1 MTLFYYGS
9 TGDLNTE
16 RIRLGPTGFSL
27 TEAAEAGVLAMSRVR
42 VDDPLGNLTITGH
55 HSFRAIETACSW
67 PSLFRGYF
75 ADRTVKRADSL
86 LTGAARIWDATVY
99 DLNAALQFEVI
110 RGTSAQRPAETD
122 TARLAWLLGSGFLG
136 PISSDG
142 SAVFGAGEDLDK
154 QDYRGMTAAD
164 VLSDCG
170 QASGCNYFVAWDE
183 TIGAP
188 VIHYYLP
195 TRAFNSSAL
204 RISNVLGDVDMATVF
219 APDRD
224 AELTRDPSLVYS
236 GVLMQYGDR
245 ASAFVYETS
254 PSVLAAIGHKRE
266 TTQSDPSLS
275 SAAKATRKANVW
287 LSESATELDVI
298 NVTLHKV
305 PPSAVNLIRAG
316 QRIEVKFTHLPGYS
330 SFTWM
335 RVQRRT
341 VQQDGDTQEYYAL
354 TLQLSNPKQGG
365 SRVRH
370 KPGRHPDAGPL
381 AVGDALSLTQREM
394 KNQFDGFDA
403 DPIAVIAYGN
413 PVTKRIG
420 SYVFHNLPYTTV
432 GCPIGNG
439 GWSGLSTYE
448 GWWEYSTGSL
458 DPEVVGIRFTISA
471 ADPAFVWGN
480 AGSRGY
486 EYGWL
491 DHEPTD
497 VGQYVPVGGVD
508 WVAGGAVV
516 DLPRSAINEGG
527 TSYFC
532 LAPGWAA
539 AADAFFCAQDLATP
553 ANGPAGAIG
562 SGGEGNSGQV
572 RQPTVTA
579 TYLVLASTS
588 GLTPWTAADGA
599 IDGSNQTFTLY
610 GWDGTGAPQV
620 KINGLILDS
629 VDFEYSSTALTVTL
643 REAPQE
649 GDNVTFRYQVGD

>member
-9 TGDLNTE
+9 SGDLNTD
-16 RIRLGPTGFSL
+16 RIRLGDGFSL
-27 TEAAEAGVLAMSRVR
+27 TEAAESGVLAMSRVR
-42 VDDPLGNLTITGH
+42 VDDPSGNLTIVGH
-55 HSFRAIETACSW
+55 HSFRAIETGCSE

-75 ADRTVKRADSL
+75 ADRTVKRADSM
-86 LTGAARIWDATVY
+86 LTGAARLWDCTVY

-136 PISSDG
+136 PISSDD
-142 SAVFGAGEDLDK
+142 SAVFGADEELDK

-195 TRAFNSSAL
+195 TRAFNSSTI
-204 RISNVLGDVDMATVF
+204 RISNVLADVDMTTVF
-219 APDRD
+219 APSMD
-224 AELTRDPSLVYS
+224 AELNRDPSLVYS

-254 PSVLAAIGHKRE
+254 ASVLAAIGHKRE
-266 TTQSDPSLS
+266 TTQADPSLS

-287 LSESATELDVI
+287 LSESDTELDVI

-341 VQQDGDTQEYYAL
+341 VAQDGMTQEYYAL

-370 KPGRHPDAGPL
+370 KPGRHPDAVVTTDG
-381 AVGDALSLTQREM
+381 SSITLTPREM
-394 KNQFDGFDA
+394 KNAFDGFEL
-403 DPIAVIAYGN
+403 DPIATVAYSN
-413 PVTKRIG
+413 PLIKRIG
-420 SYVFHNLPYTTV
+420 SWVYHNLPYTTT
-432 GCPIGNG
+432 GCPLGAG
-439 GWSGLSTYE
+439 GWSGLSESE
-448 GWWEYSTGSL
+448 GWWEYTSGAL
-458 DPEVVGIRFTISA
+458 ADNVVGIRFTIGA
-471 ADPAFVWGN
+471 ADATYIFGN
-480 AGSRGY
+480 AASQPY
-486 EYGWL
+486 AFGWL
-491 DHEPTD
+491 DAQPTD
-497 VGQYVPVGGVD
+497 VGQYVQVGSVD
-508 WVAGGAVV
+508 WVAAGAVV
-516 DLPRSAINEGG
+516 DLPRAAINEGG

-532 LAPGWAA
+532 IAPAWHAA
-539 AADAFFCAQDLATP
+539 PDAFFCAQDLADGTT
-553 ANGPAGAIG
+553 GPAGSLL
-562 SGGEGNSGQV
+562 SGGEGNSGNL
-572 RQPTVTA
+572 RIPTVTA
-579 TYLVLASTS
+579 TFLVMSGSS
-588 GLTPWTAADGA
+588 GLAPWTPGDGLINGTNRSFA
-599 IDGSNQTFTLY
+599 LT

-620 KINGLILDS
+620 KINGLILDGT
-629 VDFEYSSTALTVTL
+629 DYEYSDTALTVTL
-643 REAPQE
+643 RVAPQE
-649 GDNVTFRYQVGD
+649 GDNVTFRYQAGS

>member
-1 MTLFYYGS
+1 M
-9 TGDLNTE
+9 
-16 RIRLGPTGFSL
+16 
-27 TEAAEAGVLAMSRVR
+27 LAMSRVR

-122 TARLAWLLGSGFLG
+122 TERLAWLLGSGFLG
-136 PISSDG
+136 PISSDD

-170 QASGCNYFVAWDE
+170 QASGCNYFVAYDE

-204 RISNVLGDVDMATVF
+204 RISNVLGDVDGLTVF

-266 TTQSDPSLS
+266 TTQADPSLS

-298 NVTLHKV
+298 NVTLYKV

-316 QRIEVKFTHLPGYS
+316 QRIEVRFTHLPGYS

-341 VQQDGDTQEYYAL
+341 VQQDGETQEYYAL

-381 AVGDALSLTQREM
+381 TEGSALTLALREM
-394 KNQFDGFDA
+394 ASSIDGFEL
-403 DPIAVIAYGN
+403 DPIATIAYSN
-413 PVTKRIG
+413 PTNKTIG
-420 SYVFHNLPYTTV
+420 SWVFHNLPYTTT
-432 GCPIGNG
+432 GCPLGPG
-439 GWSGLSTYE
+439 GWSGVRESEAWYE
-448 GWWEYSTGSL
+448 YTTGAL
-458 DPEVVGIRFTISA
+458 ADDVVGVRFTIPA
-471 ADPAFVWGN
+471 ADPSFIFGN
-480 AGSRGY
+480 AGAQPY
-486 EYGWL
+486 VYGWL
-491 DHEPTD
+491 DSQPTN
-497 VGQYVPVGGVD
+497 VRQYFPLGLID
-508 WVAGGAVV
+508 WVDNGIVV
-516 DLPRSAINEGG
+516 DVPRSAINEAG

-532 LAPGWAA
+532 IAPGWACQ
-539 AADAFFCAQDLATP
+539 ADAFFCAQDLADG
-553 ANGPAGAIG
+553 AHGPAGATT
-562 SGGEGNSGQV
+562 SGGEGNSGQLRAV
-572 RQPTVTA
+572 TITA
-579 TYLVLASTS
+579 TLLTLTATS
-588 GLTPWTAADGA
+588 GLTPWISVDGT
-599 IDGSNQTFTLY
+599 IDGVNTVYSLI
-610 GWDGTGAPQV
+610 GWDGTGVPQV
-620 KINGLILDS
+620 KLNGLLLDAG
-629 VDFEYSSTALTVTL
+629 DFDYSDTLLTITL
-643 REAPQE
+643 RVAPQE
-649 GDNVTFRYQVGD
+649 GDTLTVRYQAGV

>member
-1 MTLFYYGS
+1 MTIFYYGS
-9 TGDLNTE
+9 TGDLNTN
-16 RIRLGPTGFSL
+16 RVRLGPTGFSL

-42 VDDPLGNLTITGH
+42 VDDPTGNLTIVGH
-55 HSFRAIETACSW
+55 HAFRAIETACSW

-75 ADRTVKRADSL
+75 ADRVVKRADSM
-86 LTGAARIWDATVY
+86 LTGAARIWDCTVY

-110 RGTSAQRPAETD
+110 RGTGAQRPAETD

-195 TRAFNSSAL
+195 TRAFNSSTK
-204 RISNVLGDVDMATVF
+204 RISNVLADVDGTTVF

-224 AELTRDPSLVYS
+224 AELARDPSLVYS

-254 PSVLAAIGHKRE
+254 APVLAAIGHKRE
-266 TTQSDPSLS
+266 TTQADPSLS

-287 LSESATELDVI
+287 LSESATETDVI
-298 NVTLHKV
+298 TVTLHKV
-305 PPSAVNLIRAG
+305 PTSEVNLIRAG
-316 QRIEVKFTHLPGYS
+316 QRIEVKFTHLPGYT

-341 VQQDGDTQEYYAL
+341 VTQDGDTQEYYAL

-370 KPGRHPDAGPL
+370 RPGRHPDAVVTTTGSI
-381 AVGDALSLTQREM
+381 SLTQREM
-394 KNQFDGFDA
+394 KNAFDGFEL
-403 DPIAVIAYGN
+403 DPIASVAYAN

-420 SYVFHNLPYTTV
+420 SWVYHNLPYTTT
-432 GCPIGNG
+432 GCPLGPG
-439 GWSGLSTYE
+439 GWSGLTEAE
-448 GWWEYSTGSL
+448 GWWEYTTGAL
-458 DPEVVGIRFTISA
+458 ADDVVGVRFTIAA
-471 ADPAFVWGN
+471 ADTNFIYGN
-480 AGSRGY
+480 AADQPY
-486 EYGWL
+486 AYGWL
-491 DHEPTD
+491 DAQPTD
-497 VGQYVPVGGVD
+497 VGQYVPVGTVD
-508 WVAGGAVV
+508 WVGAGAVV

-532 LAPGWAA
+532 LAPGWHAA
-539 AADAFFCAQDLATP
+539 SDAFFCAQDLADGTT
-553 ANGPAGAIG
+553 GPAGSLA
-562 SGGEGNSGQV
+562 SGGEGNSGQL

-579 TYLVLASTS
+579 EYLVMSGSS
-588 GLTPWTAADGA
+588 GLSPWTPGDGLVN
-599 IDGSNQTFTLY
+599 GVNRTFTLT

-620 KINGLILDS
+620 KVNGLLLDGT
-629 VDFEYSSTALTVTL
+629 DFDYSDTALTVTMHV
-643 REAPQE
+643 APQE
-649 GDNVTFRYQVGD
+649 GDNVTFRYQAGS